1 MQTLKL
7 KHASLG
13 DQISHKISA
22 WILILVVVLIVVILT
37 VSFALSRQMFNE
49 QVAIWN
55 TIAPQQILTN
65 LIDSDH
71 FSVEREIEFLKSTGL
86 FSSVTIADNKKKTI
100 AQFGYDDISSLNLIP
115 IEDNTK
121 IVWGYYYFKSDFY
134 HFISPFIF
142 AAAIFFMLIT
152 FVYFIIRWRIKKSL
166 DSEFTRFNHFLA
178 EIEALTQRLHEVYDQ
193 DTEFQI
199 SVKSSE
205 NHEQVII
212 NRAINRLLKEIK
224 RSNQSLREAVA
235 SAEQRRFQEEL
246 TRTALQVAH
255 DIASP
260 IAVLHMFKSSSS
272 FPEESRILIQNV
284 VSRITDISNTLLKKA
299 KQDFASDS
307 NDKLIQ
313 QMLYFFIN
321 QVISEKRIQYGN
333 KVNIDFQCEKDSY
346 RIFSFIK
353 PLEFNRV
360 LSNLINNSVDAID
373 EDNRIIVS
381 LIEIDKDAMIQIQDH
396 GKGIPANVLNQLG
409 ELGKSFGKSQGT
421 GVGLNHA
428 INTIKDWAGQFNIK
442 SEEGKGTTVQMF
454 LPKCKHPRWFTSEI
468 TLRDAQRVV
477 IADDDESIHA
487 VWEMKF
493 KQFCLEAGIAVK
505 VMHFY
510 TPEELITW
518 NQDVNKDRGILYL
531 CDYEFID
538 SNMNGLDLIKKLHI
552 ESCSILVTS
561 NVRDDV
567 IARCEL
573 EGVKLLPKSI
583 AGVIAIML
591 QNPFFY

>member
-1 MQTLKL
+1 VQEIKL

-22 WILILVVVLIVVILT
+22 WILVLVAIVIVAILT
-37 VSFALSRQMFNE
+37 ISFALSRQMFNE
-49 QVAIWN
+49 QVTIWN

-65 LIDSDH
+65 LIDSDY

-86 FSSVTIADNKKKTI
+86 FSSVTIADNKKQTI
-100 AQFGYDDISSLNLIP
+100 TQFGDDDLSSLHLIL
-115 IEDNTK
+115 IQDNTK
-121 IVWGYYYFKSDFY
+121 VVWGYYYFKPNFY

-166 DSEFTRFNHFLA
+166 GSEFARFNLFLT
-178 EIEALTQRLHEVYDQ
+178 EIEKLTQRLHEVYDQ
-193 DTEFQI
+193 DSKFQI

-205 NHEQVII
+205 NSEQVII
-212 NRAINRLLKEIK
+212 NRAITRLLEEIK

-235 SAEQRRFQEEL
+235 SAEQRRFQDEL

-260 IAVLHMFKSSSS
+260 IAVLHMFQSSS
-272 FPEESRILIQNV
+272 FPEENRVLIRNV

-299 KQDFASDS
+299 KQDFSSDS

-313 QMLYFFIN
+313 QMLYYFIH
-321 QVISEKRIQYGN
+321 QVVSEKRMQYGN
-333 KVNIDFQCEKDSY
+333 KVNIDFQFDKDSY
-346 RIFSFIK
+346 QIFSFIK
-353 PLEFNRV
+353 PSEFSRV
-360 LSNLINNSVDAID
+360 LSNLINNSIDAID
-373 EDNRIIVS
+373 ENNRIIIS
-381 LIEIDKDAMIQIQDH
+381 LKEVDNDAVIQIQDH
-396 GKGIPANVLNQLG
+396 GKGIPASVLNQLG
-409 ELGKSFGKSQGT
+409 ELGKSFGKLQGT

-428 INTIKDWAGQFNIK
+428 INTIKDWAGRFDIK
-442 SEEGKGTTVQMF
+442 SEEGKGTTVQLF
-454 LPKCKHPRWFTSEI
+454 LPKCKHPSWFSSGI
-468 TLRDAQRVV
+468 TLRNGQHVV

-493 KQFCLEAGIAVK
+493 KQFCLETGITIN

-510 TPEELITW
+510 TPEKLIEW
-518 NQDVNKDRGILYL
+518 NRDVTKDRNIVYL
-531 CDYEFID
+531 CDYEFIG
-538 SNMNGLDLIKKLHI
+538 SSMNGLDLIKELHI
-552 ESCSILVTS
+552 EYRSILVTS
-561 NVRDDV
+561 NLRDEV

-573 EGVKLLPKSI
+573 EGVRLLPKSI
-583 AGVIAIML
+583 ASVVAITEL
-591 QNPFFY
+591 SKNFL